1 MELAKHFKNDEYI
14 RSIKIHNN
22 FTEKGN
28 PEININNIFMLS
40 YNLHIVNNDIPQ
52 LQSEQKENHD
62 VFANLIERYSQLHQ
76 VITIDLQQFE
86 REKNDLQIEL
96 SNKRKQMEKKTIIR

>member
-1 MELAKHFKNDEYI
+1 M
-14 RSIKIHNN
+14 KIHNN

-28 PEININNIFMLS
+28 TEITIINILIIS

-52 LQSEQKENHD
+52 LRSQQKENHD
-62 VFANLIERYSQLHQ
+62 VFVNLMERFGQLNH

-86 REKNDLQIEL
+86 RDKNDLQVEL
-96 SNKRKQMEKKTIIR
+96 SNKKKQMDKKAIIRYSNHDHL